1 MWRRD
6 KSGIRRFHGLS
17 CCSEWVIV
25 WLYSGRHRPIRLY
38 GRRTPLLPLTD
49 TYRRCG
55 HSLMT
60 FNRLVAMVRAK
71 LHLGNVWFQR
81 SAPSFLDLGCG
92 NYVGVH
98 VSGVNLSPILGP
110 HESVA

>member
-1 MWRRD
+1 
-6 KSGIRRFHGLS
+6 
-17 CCSEWVIV
+17 
-25 WLYSGRHRPIRLY
+25 
-38 GRRTPLLPLTD
+38 
-49 TYRRCG
+49 
-55 HSLMT
+55 MT

-92 NYVGVH
+92 NYVGVY